1 MQNGDF
7 CHHIMYNTKKGG
19 IGLKVLICDDN
30 PIDITNIQTAIED
43 SIKQLGIK
51 LDIISF
57 SGGDSIIKSKE
68 KYDLAFIDIEMPG
81 INGLTVT
88 KYLKSINPNI
98 IVFIVTSYQSY
109 LDKAMDLNVFRYIS
123 KPIEL
128 NRFQASINTAI
139 ELYHQ
144 STENIV
150 LEYYDECY
158 NIFTT
163 DILYLTIEKRKTK
176 IVTTEREYITRD
188 KFDIWKKRMLKYDY
202 FAQTHYSFIVNLRN
216 VIKFD
221 KSQATLIQNN
231 KTINVPISRAYYSSF
246 KKSFYEYMGV
256 TL

>member
-1 MQNGDF
+1 M
-7 CHHIMYNTKKGG
+7 
-19 IGLKVLICDDN
+19 KVLICDDN
-30 PIDITNIQTAIED
+30 SIDIENIKRA
-43 SIKQLGIK
+43 IK
-51 LDIISF
+51 LSKKK
-57 SGGDSIIKSKE
+57 SIIELYITCFSRGYNVINCEE
-68 KYDLAFIDIEMPG
+68 KFDLAFVDIEMPG
-81 INGLTVT
+81 VNGLSVT
-88 KYLKSINPNI
+88 QHLKRINPNI

-128 NRFQASINTAI
+128 KRFQESLNTAI
-139 ELYHQ
+139 DLYHQ

-176 IVTTEREYITRD
+176 VITTEREYITRD

-202 FAQTHYSFIVNLRN
+202 FAQTHYSFIVNLKN

-221 KSQATLIQNN
+221 KNQATLIQKS

>member
-1 MQNGDF
+1 MR
-7 CHHIMYNTKKGG
+7 
-19 IGLKVLICDDN
+19 VLICDDN
-30 PIDITNIQTAIED
+30 EIDIENIKK
-43 SIKQLGIK
+43 SIKFSIKRIAIK
-51 LDIISF
+51 LDVTCF
-57 SGGDSIIKSKE
+57 SNGDDVVKVKD
-68 KYDLAFIDIEMPG
+68 KYDLAFVDIEMPG
-81 INGLTVT
+81 VNGLTVT
-88 KYLKSINPNI
+88 KHLKTINPNI
-98 IVFIVTSYQSY
+98 IVFIVTSYQGY

-128 NRFQASINTAI
+128 NRFQASLNTAI

-163 DILYLTIEKRKTK
+163 DILYLTIENRKTK
-176 IVTTEREYITRD
+176 VITTEREYITRD

-202 FAQTHYSFIVNLRN
+202 FAQTHYSFIINLKN
-216 VIKFD
+216 VIKFN
-221 KSQATLIQNN
+221 KNQVTLNHYN

>member
-1 MQNGDF
+1 M
-7 CHHIMYNTKKGG
+7 
-19 IGLKVLICDDN
+19 KVLICDDN
-30 PIDITNIQTAIED
+30 SIDIENIKRA
-43 SIKQLGIK
+43 IK
-51 LDIISF
+51 LSKKK
-57 SGGDSIIKSKE
+57 SIIELDITCFSRGYNVINCEE
-68 KYDLAFIDIEMPG
+68 KFDLAFVDIEMPG
-81 INGLTVT
+81 VNGLSVT
-88 KYLKSINPNI
+88 QHLKRINPNI

-128 NRFQASINTAI
+128 KRFQESLNTAI
-139 ELYHQ
+139 DLYHQ

-231 KTINVPISRAYYSSF
+231 KTINIPISRACYSSF

>member
-1 MQNGDF
+1 MR
-7 CHHIMYNTKKGG
+7 
-19 IGLKVLICDDN
+19 VLICDDN
-30 PIDITNIQTAIED
+30 AIDIENIKR
-43 SIKQLGIK
+43 SIKLSIK
-51 LDIISF
+51 RIAIKFDVTCF
-57 SGGDSIIKSKE
+57 SNGDDVVKSKD
-68 KYDLAFIDIEMPG
+68 KYDLAFVDIEMPG

-88 KYLKSINPNI
+88 KHLKSINPNI
-98 IVFIVTSYQSY
+98 IVFIVTSYQGY

-123 KPIEL
+123 NPIEL
-128 NRFQASINTAI
+128 NRFKASLNTAI

-188 KFDIWKKRMLKYDY
+188 KFDIWKKRMIKYDY

-231 KTINVPISRAYYSSF
+231 KTINIPISRACYSSF

-256 TL
+256 RLLRGR